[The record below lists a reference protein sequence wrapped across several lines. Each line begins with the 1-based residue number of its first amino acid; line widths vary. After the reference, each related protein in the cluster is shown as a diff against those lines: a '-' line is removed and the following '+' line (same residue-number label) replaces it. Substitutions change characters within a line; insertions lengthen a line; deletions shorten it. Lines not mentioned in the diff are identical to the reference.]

1 MNYNA
6 LLSLC
11 FALLTLGTVAQEIK
25 IASIQEPDKDIT
37 FPFIGNIEPRHSSEI
52 ASSNW
57 SIGGETMDRDY
68 TSYDEWKQFLGP
80 TGAKKVRLQAGWAK
94 CEKEK
99 GVYDFEWLDKIIDDV
114 IAQGVEPWLQTS
126 YGNPIY
132 EGGGQIFLSGGFPTS
147 VEALEAWDQWVI
159 AMAKRYKG
167 KVKVWEI
174 WNESDLNAKNTAD
187 AYSKLFVRTAEII
200 RDEIPEATIYA
211 LSLAG
216 PGNVSYVKSFLEY
229 LKRYEKLHLVD
240 EITVHG
246 YTYRPEDVYSAYY
259 RLNRLIDNYSED
271 ILLSQGELGC
281 PSENQTQYA
290 LRNYDWTE
298 MSQSK
303 WLLRKLLGDLG
314 HDIHSLYFTII
325 DMNYIKRYE
334 RKNGEVILLDEPIY
348 TVNTKGLLKAKSD
361 NSVDYVKPSYKAYQN
376 ITSIFDHSLVRIP
389 GYAYSTN
396 SALSLS
402 VYGYTLKN
410 FDYQVVTIW
419 EDSSTPNNS
428 ADKSEIQIEFP
439 NGNFKDPVFVDMR
452 TGNVFDIPD
461 NLWKKSGTN
470 YSFKKIPVYDSPILI
485 AERSVVLPDK
495 AEGNTGH

>member
-1 MNYNA
+1 MIRISIFCA
-6 LLSLC
+6 LLFL
-11 FALLTLGTVAQEIK
+11 AGTGIAQKDIK
-25 IASIQEPDKDIT
+25 ISEPAKDIA
-37 FPFIGNIEPRHSSEI
+37 FKEIGEIQPRHSKDI

-68 TSYDEWKQFLGP
+68 TTYKEWKDYLGL

-99 GVYDFEWLDKIIDDV
+99 GVYDFEWLDEIIDDV

-147 VEALEAWDQWVI
+147 EEALRAWDNWVI
-159 AMAKRYKG
+159 ALAKRYEG
-167 KVKVWEI
+167 RVKVWEI

-200 RDEIPEATIYA
+200 RGEIPDATIYA

-216 PGNVSYVKSFLEY
+216 PGKVSYVKSFLDY
-229 LKRYEKLHLVD
+229 LKNYDKLHLVD

-246 YTYRPEDVYSAYY
+246 YSYRPEDIYGSYY
-259 RLNRLIDNYSED
+259 NLNRLIDSYSED

-281 PSENQTQYA
+281 PSENQPQYA

-314 HDIHSLYFTII
+314 HDFHSLYFTII
-325 DMNYIKRYE
+325 DMNYIKRYKRE
-334 RKNGEVILLDEPIY
+334 NNEVIELEEPIY
-348 TVNTKGLLKAKSD
+348 TQNTKGIIKANTD
-361 NSVDYVKPSYKAYQN
+361 NTVAYLKPSFRAYQN
-376 ITSIFDHSLVRIP
+376 ITAVFDHSLQRVKGFP
-389 GYAYSTN
+389 FGTN
-396 SALSLS
+396 SSKSLS
-402 VYGYTLKN
+402 VYGYQSKN
-410 FDYQVVTIW
+410 YDYQVITIW
-419 EDSSTPNNS
+419 ENGDTPNNS
-428 ADKSEIQIEFP
+428 AGKVKTDFDFP
-439 NGNFKDPVFVDMR
+439 WASFIDPVYVEMR
-452 TGNVFDIPD
+452 TGKVYDIPD
-461 NLWKKSGTN
+461 NQWKKSGSGFN
-470 YSFKKIPVYDSPILI
+470 FKAIPVYDSPILI
-485 AERSVVLPDK
+485 AEKELVLPTKPVSDS
-495 AEGNTGH
+495 GH